1 MKAYVDSSILLRLV
15 LGEPGRL
22 REWRAIRVPVTSAL
36 AEVECLR
43 TLDRLKLRGAID
55 SDELAR
61 CRTLI
66 FELLSAMEVVDV
78 SPPVLSRAASP
89 FPTSL
94 GTLDAIHLATALAF
108 RDVRGVDLVLATHD
122 AQLAQAA
129 RAVGLTVIGT

>member
-1 MKAYVDSSILLRLV
+1 MNAYVDSSILLRLV

-22 REWRAIRVPVTSAL
+22 REWRAIRSYVTSSL

-43 TLDRLKLRGAID
+43 TLDRLKLHGAIGA
-55 SDELAR
+55 DELAR
-61 CRTLI
+61 CRAAV
-66 FELLSAMEVVDV
+66 FELLHAIEVVEL

-94 GTLDAIHLATALAF
+94 GTLDALHLATALAY
-108 RDVRGVDLVLATHD
+108 RELRGVDLVVATHD

-129 RAVGLTVIGT
+129 RAVGFAVIGV

>member
-1 MKAYVDSSILLRLV
+1 VKAYIDSSILLRLV

-22 REWRAIRVPVTSAL
+22 REWRAIRLHVTSAL

-55 SDELAR
+55 AEELAR
-61 CRTLI
+61 SRTSI
-66 FELLSAMEVVDV
+66 FELLSGMEVVDL

-108 RDVRGVDLVLATHD
+108 RDVRGVELAFATHD

-129 RAVGLTVIGT
+129 RAVGLTVIGA